1 MWRNVVEAGPLKEQF
16 PSCDI
21 QFCVHFVR
29 LFHSF
34 SFVTSIKKTF
44 EIRHTLEY
52 GIDNPL
58 LLGTTPEL
66 TQVPRHRLVH
76 LKKASLLVGDTEL
89 MLVRDLV
96 VSSPEFVDGV
106 VMLIQD
112 SDVAVAVTI
121 SGVVGRNH
129 SGAP

>member
-1 MWRNVVEAGPLKEQF
+1 MGRNVVKAGPLKEQF
-16 PSCDI
+16 PGCDI

-29 LFHSF
+29 LFSSSF
-34 SFVTSIKKTF
+34 SPFTSIKKTF
-44 EIRHTLEY
+44 EIRNTLEY

-66 TQVPRHRLVH
+66 TQVSRYRLVH
-76 LKKASLLVGDTEL
+76 LKKPSLLVDDTEL

-96 VSSPEFVDGV
+96 VSSPEFMDGV

-112 SDVAVAVTI
+112 SDMAVAVTI
-121 SGVVGRNH
+121 SGVVG
-129 SGAP
+129 ALEAE